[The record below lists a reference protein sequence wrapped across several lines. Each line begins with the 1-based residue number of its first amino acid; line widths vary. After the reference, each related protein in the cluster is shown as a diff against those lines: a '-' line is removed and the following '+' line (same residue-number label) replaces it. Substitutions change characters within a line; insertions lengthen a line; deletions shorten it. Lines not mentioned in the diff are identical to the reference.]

1 MRLDVVLNEM
11 IGLVIEVNTMLD
23 DKIDEIE
30 DILRNILYV
39 LEKIEAQIV
48 KESE

>member
-1 MRLDVVLNEM
+1 M